1 VLPARRTDEARAVC
15 EELFGDRFLIKDD
28 MLTIALSNLN
38 PQNHMGIALCNLTR
52 IERGEAWGQNTN
64 VTPAVARLLEG
75 LDRERLEI
83 AAVFGKT
90 VRTIFDHS
98 TLTHRISG
106 GSVAE
111 VYANLAQQGK
121 DPVGPKDIN
130 TRYVLE
136 DVPFGLVTTIYLARM
151 AGVAA
156 PLHTSGVTI
165 LSACYGRD
173 FTADNDLLSELGL
186 VERDLLVRVAT
197 DGYPVAS

>member
-1 VLPARRTDEARAVC
+1 MPNR
-15 EELFGDRFLIKDD
+15 I
-28 MLTIALSNLN
+28 
-38 PQNHMGIALCNLTR
+38 GIARCNLTR

-98 TLTHRISG
+98 TLTHGISG

-111 VYANLAQQGK
+111 VYASLAQQGK
-121 DPVGPKDIN
+121 DPVEAKDIN

-136 DVPFGLVTTIYLARM
+136 DVPFGLVSTIHLARM

-156 PLHTSGVTI
+156 PLHTSGVEI

-173 FTADNDLLSELGL
+173 FTADDDLPPELGL
-186 VERDLLVRVAT
+186 VERDLLVRAAT
-197 DGYPVAS
+197 GGYPVAS